1 MNNINLHIE
10 ILHYWHAGTGAGG
23 GSHLDAMTEK
33 DACGL
38 PFLAGKHM
46 KGLLRHAVHRAQH
59 WEWFSVGVPDGP
71 APDLETLIFGSRS
84 QQEKREKTLPGMLRI
99 GDAKLKES
107 ESAFLK
113 DNLEYTPFLYQ
124 EIYSTAINA
133 ADSAAAGTAK
143 EHSLRGLE
151 VTLPVVLLAELSLE
165 VTALDDAH
173 RKQQQL
179 WLDSSSSFDWLEKVL
194 PLIDSIGAHRTR
206 GLGEA
211 VFTLQTQ
218 QKESVK

>member
-10 ILHYWHAGTGAGG
+10 ILHYWHAGTGSGG
-23 GSHLDAMTEK
+23 GSHLDAITEK
-33 DACGL
+33 DAYGL
-38 PFLAGKHM
+38 PFLAGKHI

-59 WEWFSVGVPDGP
+59 WQWFSVALPDGP
-71 APDLETLIFGSRS
+71 AADLETLIFGSRS
-84 QQEKREKTLPGMLRI
+84 QQEKREKTLPGILCI
-99 GDAKLKES
+99 GDAKLKQS

-113 DNLEYTPFLYQ
+113 DNLKYTPFLYQ
-124 EIYSTAINA
+124 EIYSTAIN
-133 ADSAAAGTAK
+133 AAGTAK

-151 VTLPVVLLAELSLE
+151 VTLPVVLQADLSLE

-173 RKQQQL
+173 RQQQQQ
-179 WLDSSSSFDWLEKVL
+179 WLDNTSSFDWLEKVL